1 MDRKRSK
8 RTEENLEMQTADK
21 DVEIGSVENEA
32 KPDSESNKDVTKE
45 SENDAEC
52 ENKTN
57 CEIETECENKASLKT
72 DTYSDTLVI
81 EVNKTDDQK
90 AEIENPTEKL

>member
-8 RTEENLEMQTADK
+8 RTEENVEMQTADK
-21 DVEIGSVENEA
+21 DVEIGNVDNEA
-32 KPDSESNKDVTKE
+32 KPDIESSKDITNE
-45 SENDAEC
+45 GLNEAEC

-57 CEIETECENKASLKT
+57 CEIESECESKADLKT

-90 AEIENPTEKL
+90 AEIENPTERL